1 MTEIQFLLEL
11 SKTTS
16 AYSWS
21 VDGKKIVGTAKNGK
35 TKGKKFD
42 PITAV
47 CRSTGKGTYAST
59 CRGKSKAATKLGV
72 TQTLAKNVS
81 NATQA
86 TSNRGNGQVLR
97 GKIRQVL
104 EV

>member
-1 MTEIQFLLEL
+1 MTETQFLVEL
-11 SKTTS
+11 SKTTT

-21 VDGKKIVGTAKNGK
+21 VDGKQIVGTAKNGK

-42 PITAV
+42 PLTAV
-47 CRSTGKGTYAST
+47 CRSTGKGTFSST
-59 CRGKSKAATKLGV
+59 CKGKSKAATKIGV
-72 TQTLAKNVS
+72 TKTLAQNVS

-86 TSNRGNGQVLR
+86 KSNRGNDQVLR

-104 EV
+104 GV

>member
-1 MTEIQFLLEL
+1 MTESQFLVAL
-11 SKTTS
+11 SHTTS
-16 AYSWS
+16 AYRWS
-21 VDGKKIVGTAKNGK
+21 VDNKNIVGTAKNGK
-35 TKGKKFD
+35 TRGKKFD

-59 CRGKSKAATKLGV
+59 CRGKSRAATKLGV

-104 EV
+104 GV